1 MFDTIKDPEFGAFLS
16 NFAHIAGA
24 FFFLCA
30 PLILLAAK
38 ALVHQT
44 LVIIISTRRIV
55 TMAIKMAMVD
65 DDHDIDINDTYDDF
79 KKKTMAMSR

>member
-44 LVIIISTRRIV
+44 LVIIISTNCKHGDRNGDD
-55 TMAIKMAMVD
+55 VD
-65 DDHDIDINDTYDDF
+65 DDVDGDDDV
-79 KKKTMAMSR
+79 KKKTMAMSRQVHMLC